1 MKLDQV
7 LFVSTAAFI
16 IIAPV
21 TQTQSV
27 LEQQRAARGNAPKLA
42 RQGAVPQQT
51 AQVTASVNVINAFA
65 L

>member
-16 IIAPV
+16 SIAPV
-21 TQTQSV
+21 AQTQSV

-42 RQGAVPQQT
+42 RQGAVRQRA
-51 AQVTASVNVINAFA
+51 AQDTASVNVINDFA

>member
-16 IIAPV
+16 NIAPV
-21 TQTQSV
+21 AQT
-27 LEQQRAARGNAPKLA
+27 ARGNAPKLA
-42 RQGAVPQQT
+42 RQGAVRQRT
-51 AQVTASVNVINAFA
+51 AQDTASVNVINDFA